1 MTYPFRYYLRVRYGE
16 CDAQK
21 VVFNSRYSEYVDIAA
36 SEFLRAIGF
45 GPVFISGT
53 LDFQLVKQTIEC
65 KAGARYDQVLELAV
79 QARHLG
85 NTSFTLAAEFRVA
98 GEERAIATAETVYVL
113 VDGATLRKTPLPADL
128 RAALERGAPGAVTD
142 HAGYLPS
149 EIP

>member
-1 MTYPFRYYLRVRYGE
+1 
-16 CDAQK
+16 
-21 VVFNSRYSEYVDIAA
+21 
-36 SEFLRAIGF
+36 
-45 GPVFISGT
+45 
-53 LDFQLVKQTIEC
+53 
-65 KAGARYDQVLELAV
+65 
-79 QARHLG
+79 
-85 NTSFTLAAEFRVA
+85 LAAEFRVA